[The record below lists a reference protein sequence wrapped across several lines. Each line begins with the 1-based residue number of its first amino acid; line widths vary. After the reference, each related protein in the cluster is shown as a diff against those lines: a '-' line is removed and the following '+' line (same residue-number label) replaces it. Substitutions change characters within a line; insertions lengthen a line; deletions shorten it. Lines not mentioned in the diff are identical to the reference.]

1 MAVYVLASNEIAIHV
16 FVCYVDFSFPFC
28 NLESIN
34 QPVSEK
40 MFELIQQRHT
50 SSLSSIVKG
59 LGHIEVGK
67 CHVLN
72 VRLDRLG

>member
-1 MAVYVLASNEIAIHV
+1 MAVYVLTSNEIAIHV

-40 MFELIQQRHT
+40 IFELIQQRHT
-50 SSLSSIVKG
+50 SSLSGIVQE
-59 LGHIEVGK
+59 LEHTRAGK
-67 CHVLN
+67 YHGFN